1 MEQLSSEDKLI
12 TLQTHLEDILSQIE
26 AQEKQI
32 ATYKEDQKKKEFLET
47 QLSELLSD
55 IEQKAPFLERT
66 KETEHKLQVL
76 EQSLTQL
83 LQDIE
88 QKAPAI
94 QSQVYM
100 QEKVKFLEFHL
111 NELLSEIESKASEFA
126 EFTQTKSKLK
136 TLENLLHELLSDLE
150 EKAPLITEL
159 KENYQNLLQ
168 DYKAL
173 LESSQEPQELKLQLQ
188 QEVAT
193 NHSLQNK
200 LFALS
205 QQVKSIVCKNLNF
218 SMSFT
223 TVEETKVLK
232 EKLLDLKGRL
242 TKELQSQRHKN
253 EYLKQLERVV
263 DNQKKELELL
273 RPQTEVKEL
282 KLESSFATSKLNF
295 FEKHSKGLNQS
306 LNYFKTQNKLKDQE
320 LVTLKKKLYL
330 LEAENNQLKESN
342 HNFQVQLQDSLVKN
356 KSLESQI
363 SVLNSQKELK
373 PLVKD
378 SDNFLAEKKRFLEEI
393 TLLKVEND
401 NLKFQVNSLKPPTQE
416 ALSAKRAQITE
427 LKESLKHQ
435 KSHNRSLLSQLET
448 ANQDLTA
455 QKRSFD
461 SLRKEVPNTT
471 QLKKLLSV
479 IHKLK

>member
-1 MEQLSSEDKLI
+1 
-12 TLQTHLEDILSQIE
+12 LE
-26 AQEKQI
+26 
-32 ATYKEDQKKKEFLET
+32 
-47 QLSELLSD
+47 
-55 IEQKAPFLERT
+55 
-66 KETEHKLQVL
+66 
-76 EQSLTQL
+76 
-83 LQDIE
+83 
-88 QKAPAI
+88 
-94 QSQVYM
+94 
-100 QEKVKFLEFHL
+100 
-111 NELLSEIESKASEFA
+111 
-126 EFTQTKSKLK
+126 
-136 TLENLLHELLSDLE
+136 
-150 EKAPLITEL
+150 
-159 KENYQNLLQ
+159 

-193 NHSLQNK
+193 NHSLQDK

-205 QQVKSIVCKNLNF
+205 QQVKSLVCKNLNF

-242 TKELQSQRHKN
+242 IKDLQFQRHKN
-253 EYLKQLERVV
+253 EYLKQLESVV
-263 DNQKKELELL
+263 ENQKKELELL

-282 KLESSFATSKLNF
+282 KLECSFTASKLNF
-295 FEKHSKGLNQS
+295 FEKHSRGLNQS

-330 LEAENNQLKESN
+330 LEAENNQLRQSN
-342 HNFQVQLQDSLVKN
+342 HNFQVQLQDSLAKN

-363 SVLNSQKELK
+363 GVLNSQKELK
-373 PLVKD
+373 PLIKD
-378 SDNFLAEKKRFLEEI
+378 YNFLAEKKRFLEEI

-401 NLKFQVNSLKPPTQE
+401 NLKFQLNSLKPPTQE
-416 ALSAKRAQITE
+416 ALSAKKAQVTE

-448 ANQDLTA
+448 TNQDLAA
-455 QKRSFD
+455 QKSSFD

-471 QLKKLLSV
+471 QLKKLLSI